1 MKILGYQENI
11 PLTVLNTFSGN
22 VESFRVYANILVWL
36 IKCLDPDSMIHQ
48 ETRSES
54 DRVMLIRSATEF
66 LVNIKC
72 SFNIYSLKLIDF
84 LFYAIKIITKI
95 ESCLQAVTSGI
106 KLNPRKLYAS
116 NSATAKELLKVTT
129 ALLDSPK
136 SVQLDNEQ
144 IISFEESFSN
154 DQVLRCLLLYS

>member
-1 MKILGYQENI
+1 MVPFLLIISLYFCITNLSPFIKDFAEHLKILGYQENI

-36 IKCLDPDSMIHQ
+36 IKCLDPESMIHQ

-72 SFNIYSLKLIDF
+72 SSNIHNNEFSLKIIYF
-84 LFYAIKIITKI
+84 FYATKITIIITKNKI
-95 ESCLQAVTSGI
+95 
-106 KLNPRKLYAS
+106 NPPPRRL
-116 NSATAKELLKVTT
+116 
-129 ALLDSPK
+129 
-136 SVQLDNEQ
+136 
-144 IISFEESFSN
+144 
-154 DQVLRCLLLYS
+154 

>member
-1 MKILGYQENI
+1 MVQFLLITCLFFFVTNLYPYIKDFAEHLKILGYQENI

-36 IKCLDPDSMIHQ
+36 IKCLDPESMIHQ

-72 SFNIYSLKLIDF
+72 NSNIHNNEFSLKIIDF
-84 LFYAIKIITKI
+84 YFM
-95 ESCLQAVTSGI
+95 Q
-106 KLNPRKLYAS
+106 
-116 NSATAKELLKVTT
+116 
-129 ALLDSPK
+129 PK
-136 SVQLDNEQ
+136 
-144 IISFEESFSN
+144 
-154 DQVLRCLLLYS
+154 